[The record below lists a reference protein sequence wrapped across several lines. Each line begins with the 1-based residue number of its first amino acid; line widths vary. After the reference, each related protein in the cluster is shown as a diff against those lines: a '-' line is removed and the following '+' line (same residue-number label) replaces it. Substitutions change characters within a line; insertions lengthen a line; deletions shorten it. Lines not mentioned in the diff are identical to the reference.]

1 MIYCVDNIERFTEMP
16 NSSIELQYNILKRKL
31 FDKYYFRLND
41 VQREC
46 VYTINGPLMILAG
59 AGSGKTTVL
68 VNRLCYIV
76 RYGDAYKNDWVPDEI
91 NSDDL
96 VQMQN
101 ALDTLNGDEL
111 GIYLERF
118 RIMPPPAWAV
128 LAVTFTN
135 KAAGEI
141 KERIS
146 AALGENSTDASD
158 MWTGTFHSVCMRILR
173 RWGDLLGYE
182 KGFGITD
189 TDDAKKLITEC
200 MKSLSI
206 DTKNLPVKSV
216 MTEISRAKNHLMD
229 PEEYIKE
236 FYSDVR
242 LRKIGEIYKM
252 YQSRLKGS
260 NLVDFDDI
268 IMQTVILLERHEDV
282 RNNLQNRFRF
292 ISIDEYQDTNHA
304 QFRLVSLL
312 AGFYK
317 NLMVVGDDDQS
328 IYKFRGATI
337 ENILTFDETYP
348 DAKVIRLEQNYRS
361 TGTILDAANAVI
373 AKNKERKGKKLW
385 TDGER
390 GELVRITKLQTQLD
404 EARYISD
411 TVTAF
416 TEEGAKFRD
425 FAVLYRTNAMSRAV
439 EQALAKSGIPYRM
452 LGSLRFFERAEIK
465 DILAYLSVI
474 NNPGDSVRLRRVINM
489 PKRGIGDKSISAAQ
503 ELAEAESTSLLE
515 VMKRAGSYKAIPAGA
530 AVSMEALAG
539 LFEELRESAKSM
551 SISALIEAISVKS
564 GYQAMLVAQGEAE
577 KDRLENIG
585 ELVSTA
591 AQYEES
597 TETPSI
603 SEFLEDV
610 ALVTDVDRYDDTADA
625 VVLMTIHAA
634 KGLEFKNVFLPGWE
648 EGIFPGFQSI
658 MNPEEI
664 EEERRL
670 AYVAMTRAEKRLYIT
685 HVHQRMLNGSTL
697 YNNESRFMNE
707 IPQWLIEE
715 NDMSYSGRNEDYSFG
730 SYGKKMPA
738 KAGNMPIYNHSAPG
752 SGWGTGEERA
762 AYTGNIPKT
771 RTSALPNISGIAQSN
786 KATSKAPMES
796 FDKGDRIR
804 HTTFGTGIITDVKQ
818 MGGDI
823 LYTIAFDKVG
833 TKKLMAS
840 FARLKRDEG

>member
-1 MIYCVDNIERFTEMP
+1 MPDANIEF
-16 NSSIELQYNILKRKL
+16 QYNLLKRKL
-31 FDKYYFRLND
+31 FDKYYSKLND

-68 VNRLCYIV
+68 VNRLTYIV
-76 RYGDAYKNDWVPDEI
+76 RYGDAYKNDWVPDDI
-91 NSDDL
+91 TNDDL
-96 VQMQN
+96 MDMQK
-101 ALDTLNGDEL
+101 AYDTLSRDEL
-111 GIYLERF
+111 GAYLERF

-141 KERIS
+141 KERVS
-146 AALGENSTDASD
+146 ACFGEDSTEGDE

-200 MKSLSI
+200 MKTLNI
-206 DTKNLPVKSV
+206 DTKNMPVKSV
-216 MTEISRAKNHLMD
+216 MAQISNAKNHLMD
-229 PEEYIKE
+229 PDEFAKE
-236 FYSDVR
+236 FAGDFR
-242 LRKIGEIYKM
+242 MKKIAQIYKL
-252 YQSRLKGS
+252 YQTRLKSS

-268 IMQTVILLERHEDV
+268 IMQTVILLERFEEV

-348 DAKVIRLEQNYRS
+348 EAKVIRLEQNYRS
-361 TGTILDAANAVI
+361 TKTILDAANAVI

-385 TDGER
+385 TDGDK
-390 GELVRITKLQTQLD
+390 GELIKSVKLRNQLD
-404 EARYISD
+404 EAKYISD
-411 TVTAF
+411 TVATLHEDG
-416 TEEGAKFRD
+416 EEFRN

-452 LGSLRFFERAEIK
+452 LGSLRFFDRAEIK
-465 DILAYLSVI
+465 DILAYLCVI
-474 NNPGDSVRLRRVINM
+474 NNPGDSVRLRRIINM
-489 PKRGIGDKSISAAQ
+489 PKRGIGDKSITVAQ
-503 ELAEAESTSLLE
+503 ELADVENTTLLNI
-515 VMKRAGSYKAIPAGA
+515 MRNAASYKAIPTA
-530 AVSMEALAG
+530 ASVSMMALA
-539 LFEELRESAKSM
+539 ELIDNLRAESADMK
-551 SISALIEAISVKS
+551 ISTLIETISVKT
-564 GYQAMLVAQGEAE
+564 GYQAMLVAAGEAE

-591 AQYEES
+591 AQYEEN
-597 TETPSI
+597 TDNPSI

-610 ALVTDVDRYDDTADA
+610 ALVTDIDRYDDTADA

-697 YNNESRFMNE
+697 YNQESRFLRE
-707 IPQWLIEE
+707 VPEWLCEE
-715 NDMSYSGRNEDYSFG
+715 KDTTQSSFG
-730 SYGKKMPA
+730 SSYGSSYGASDEYSYGKKMPA
-738 KAGNMPIYNHSAPG
+738 RAGSTPIYNHSAPG
-752 SGWGTGEERA
+752 AGWGTGEERA
-762 AYTGNIPKT
+762 AYTGNVP
-771 RTSALPNISGIAQSN
+771 
-786 KATSKAPMES
+786 KAPRQSTLPKVGGIGTSPAPKKAPIES
-796 FDKGDRIR
+796 FDKGDRVR
-804 HTTFGTGIITDVKQ
+804 HTTFGVGVITDVKP
-818 MGGDI
+818 MGGDV
-823 LYTIAFDKVG
+823 LYQIDFEKVG

-840 FARLKRDEG
+840 FARLKKE

>member
-1 MIYCVDNIERFTEMP
+1 MPDANIEF
-16 NSSIELQYNILKRKL
+16 QYNLLKRKL
-31 FDKYYFRLND
+31 FDKYYFKLND

-68 VNRLCYIV
+68 VNRLTYIV
-76 RYGDAYKNDWVPDEI
+76 RYGDAYKNDWVPDDI
-91 NSDDL
+91 SSSDILD
-96 VQMQN
+96 MQK
-101 ALDTLNGDEL
+101 AYDTLTGDAL
-111 GIYLERF
+111 GDYLERF

-141 KERIS
+141 KERVS
-146 AALGENSTDASD
+146 ACFGEGSTEADE

-173 RWGDLLGYE
+173 RYGDLLGYE

-200 MKSLSI
+200 MKTLNI
-206 DTKNLPVKSV
+206 DTKNMPIKSV
-216 MTEISRAKNHLMD
+216 MAQISNAKNHLMD
-229 PEEYIKE
+229 PDEFEKE
-236 FYSDVR
+236 FATDFR
-242 LRKIGEIYKM
+242 MKKIAEIYKM
-252 YQSRLKGS
+252 YQSRLKSS

-268 IMQTVILLERHEDV
+268 IMQTVVLLERFEDV
-282 RNNLQNRFRF
+282 RKNLQNRFRF

-361 TGTILDAANAVI
+361 TKTILDAANAVI
-373 AKNKERKGKKLW
+373 AKNKERKGKNLW
-385 TDGER
+385 TEGEK
-390 GELVRITKLQTQLD
+390 GELIKAVKLQNQLD

-411 TVTAF
+411 TISSLH
-416 TEEGAKFRD
+416 EDGEDFRN

-439 EQALAKSGIPYRM
+439 EQALAKSGVPYRM
-452 LGSLRFFERAEIK
+452 LGSLRFFDRAEIK

-489 PKRGIGDKSISAAQ
+489 PKRGIGEKSISVAQ
-503 ELAEAESTSLLE
+503 QLADLEGVSLLE
-515 VMKRAGSYKAIPAGA
+515 IMRKATTYKAIPTA
-530 AVSMEALAG
+530 ASVSMAALAELIDG
-539 LFEELRESAKSM
+539 LRASSTEMK
-551 SISALIEAISVKS
+551 ISALIENISVKT
-564 GYQAMLVAQGEAE
+564 GYQAMLVAAGEAE

-591 AQYEES
+591 AQYEEN
-597 TETPSI
+597 TETPTI

-610 ALVTDVDRYDDTADA
+610 ALVTDIDRYDDTADA

-697 YNNESRFMNE
+697 YNQESRFLRE
-707 IPQWLIEE
+707 VPEWLTDEQ
-715 NDMSYSGRNEDYSFG
+715 DTTLSSFG
-730 SYGKKMPA
+730 ASDGYSYGRKMPA
-738 KAGNMPIYNHSAPG
+738 RAGSMPIYNHSAPG

-762 AYTGNIPKT
+762 AYTGNVP
-771 RTSALPNISGIAQSN
+771 
-786 KATSKAPMES
+786 KAPRQSTLPKVGGIGTTASKKAPLES
-796 FDKGDRIR
+796 FDKGDRVR
-804 HTTFGTGIITDVKQ
+804 HTTFGVGIITDVKQ
-818 MGGDI
+818 MGGDV
-823 LYTIAFDKVG
+823 LYQIDFDKVG

-840 FARLKRDEG
+840 FARLKKE

>member
-1 MIYCVDNIERFTEMP
+1 MDSNIQFR
-16 NSSIELQYNILKRKL
+16 YNVLKRKL
-31 FDKYYFRLND
+31 FDKYYSKLND

-68 VNRLCYIV
+68 VNRLTYIV
-76 RYGDAYKNDWVPDEI
+76 RYGDAYKTDWVPEDTGEKDI
-91 NSDDL
+91 EL
-96 VQMQN
+96 MQK
-101 ALDTLNGDEL
+101 ALDTLTGDEL
-111 GIYLERF
+111 GTFLERF
-118 RIMPPPAWAV
+118 AIMAPPPWAV

-141 KERIS
+141 KERI
-146 AALGENSTDASD
+146 AKALGEDSTEASD
-158 MWTGTFHSVCMRILR
+158 MWTGTFHSICMRILR
-173 RWGDLLGYE
+173 RYGDLIGYE

-189 TDDAKKLITEC
+189 TDDAKKVITEC
-200 MKSLSI
+200 MKSLNI

-216 MTEISRAKNHLMD
+216 MAEISRAKNHLMS
-229 PEEYIKE
+229 PEEYINE
-236 FYSDVR
+236 FNSDFR
-242 LRKIGEIYKM
+242 LKKIGEIYSM
-252 YQSRLKGS
+252 YQSRLKES

-268 IMQTVILLERHEDV
+268 IMQTVLLLERFEDV

-292 ISIDEYQDTNHA
+292 ISVDEYQDTNHA

-361 TGTILDAANAVI
+361 TKTILDAANAVI
-373 AKNKERKGKKLW
+373 AKNKERKGKNLW
-385 TDGER
+385 TDGDR
-390 GELVRITKLQTQLD
+390 GELINVIKMKTQLD
-404 EARYISD
+404 EARFISD
-411 TVTAF
+411 TISSLC
-416 TEEGAKFRD
+416 EEGASPRD

-474 NNPGDSVRLRRVINM
+474 NNPGDSVRLRRIINM
-489 PKRGIGDKSISAAQ
+489 PKRGIGEKSISVAS
-503 ELAEAESTSLLE
+503 ELAETEGKTLLE
-515 VMKRAGSYKAIPAGA
+515 IMKNAAAYKAIPTAA
-530 AVSMEALAG
+530 AVSMMALAG
-539 LFEELRESAKSM
+539 LIEVLRANSLEM
-551 SISALIEAISVKS
+551 SISSLIETISVKT
-564 GYQAMLVAQGEAE
+564 GYQAMLVALGESE

-597 TETPSI
+597 ATDPSI

-670 AYVAMTRAEKRLYIT
+670 AYVAMTRAEKRLYIS

-697 YNNESRFMNE
+697 YNSESRFMKE
-707 IPQWLIEE
+707 IPEWLTKETDLSFTGSSFSDE
-715 NDMSYSGRNEDYSFG
+715 SYSYGR
-730 SYGKKMPA
+730 KMPA
-738 KAGNMPIYNHSAPG
+738 RAGSNPIYNHSAPG

-762 AYTGNIPKT
+762 AYTGNVPKK
-771 RTSALPNISGIAQSN
+771 RTSTLPKVPSLSN
-786 KATSKAPMES
+786 TPSSTSSSRSET
-796 FDKGDRIR
+796 FDKGDRVR
-804 HTTFGTGIITDVKQ
+804 HATFGTGIITDVKP
-818 MGGDI
+818 MGSDV
-823 LYTIAFDKVG
+823 LYHIEFDKVG
-833 TKKLMAS
+833 TKRLMAS
-840 FARLKRDEG
+840 FARLKRE

>member
-1 MIYCVDNIERFTEMP
+1 MPDAKIEF
-16 NSSIELQYNILKRKL
+16 QYNLLKRKL
-31 FDKYYFRLND
+31 FDKYYHKLND
-41 VQREC
+41 VQRQC

-68 VNRLCYIV
+68 VNRLTYIV
-76 RYGDAYKNDWVPDEI
+76 RYGDAYKNDWVPDGITAEH
-91 NSDDL
+91 L
-96 VQMQN
+96 AHMQN
-101 ALDTLNGDEL
+101 ALDTLTGEEL
-111 GIYLERF
+111 GNYLERF
-118 RIMPPPAWAV
+118 RVMPPPAWAV

-146 AALGENSTDASD
+146 ACFGEGSTEADE
-158 MWTGTFHSVCMRILR
+158 MWTGTFHNICMRILR
-173 RWGDLLGYE
+173 RWGDLIGYE

-200 MKSLSI
+200 MKTLSI
-206 DTKNLPVKSV
+206 DTKNMPVKSV
-216 MTEISRAKNHLMD
+216 MAEISRAKNHLMT
-229 PEEYIKE
+229 PEEYALE
-236 FYSDVR
+236 FNHDFR
-242 LRKIGEIYKM
+242 LKKIGEIYAM
-252 YQSRLKGS
+252 YQSRLKSS

-268 IMQTVILLERHEDV
+268 IMQTVRLLEQFEEV

-348 DAKVIRLEQNYRS
+348 EAKVIRLEQNYRS
-361 TGTILDAANAVI
+361 TKTILEAANAVI
-373 AKNKERKGKKLW
+373 AKNKERKGKNLW
-385 TDGER
+385 TDGDK
-390 GELVRITKLQTQLD
+390 GELIKSLKLQTQLD
-404 EARYISD
+404 EARFISD
-411 TVTAF
+411 TVTSLHEDGEDF
-416 TEEGAKFRD
+416 KD

-474 NNPGDSVRLRRVINM
+474 NNPDDSVRLRRIINM
-489 PKRGIGDKSISAAQ
+489 PKRGIGDKSISVAQ
-503 ELAEAESTSLLE
+503 EISDLEGCSLLS
-515 VMKRAGSYKAIPAGA
+515 VMRRAASYKAIPAA
-530 AVSMEALAG
+530 ASVSMMALAG
-539 LFEELRESAKSM
+539 LIDELRALAPTVK
-551 SISALIEAISVKS
+551 ISQLIENISVKT
-564 GYQAMLVAQGEAE
+564 GYQAMLVAAGEAE

-597 TETPSI
+597 TEEPSI

-610 ALVTDVDRYDDTADA
+610 ALVTDIDRYDDTADA

-697 YNNESRFMNE
+697 YNQSSRFLRE
-707 IPQWLIEE
+707 IPEWLTED
-715 NDMSYSGRNEDYSFG
+715 NDMTASAFSSFG
-730 SYGKKMPA
+730 SYAGSEPYSYGKKMPA
-738 KAGNMPIYNHSAPG
+738 RAGSTPIYNHSGPG
-752 SGWGTGEERA
+752 AGWGTGEERA
-762 AYTGNIPKT
+762 AYTGNVPKPRQSSMPRVST
-771 RTSALPNISGIAQSN
+771 VPTASAPAAP
-786 KATSKAPMES
+786 KKAPLET

-804 HTTFGTGIITDVKQ
+804 HTTFGAGIITDVKN
-818 MGGDI
+818 MGGDV
-823 LYTIAFDKVG
+823 LYTIDFEKVG

-840 FARLKRDEG
+840 FARLKRD

>member
-1 MIYCVDNIERFTEMP
+1 MPDTNIEF
-16 NSSIELQYNILKRKL
+16 QYNLLKRKL
-31 FDKYYFRLND
+31 FDKYYSKLNN

-68 VNRLCYIV
+68 VNRLTYIV
-76 RYGDAYKNDWVPDEI
+76 RYGDAYKNAWVPEETTAE
-91 NSDDL
+91 DL
-96 VQMQN
+96 LDMQK
-101 ALDTLNGDEL
+101 AYDTLSHDEL
-111 GIYLERF
+111 GVYLERF

-141 KERIS
+141 KERVS
-146 AALGENSTDASD
+146 ACFGPDSEEADE
-158 MWTGTFHSVCMRILR
+158 MWTGTFHSICMRILR
-173 RWGDLLGYE
+173 RYGDLLGYE

-200 MKSLSI
+200 MKTLNI
-206 DTKNLPVKSV
+206 DTKNMPVKSV
-216 MTEISRAKNHLMD
+216 MAQISNAKNHLMD
-229 PEEYIKE
+229 PDEFDKE
-236 FYSDVR
+236 FDGDFR
-242 LRKIGEIYKM
+242 MKKIGQIYRL

-268 IMQTVILLERHEDV
+268 IMQTVVLLENFEDV

-361 TGTILDAANAVI
+361 TKTILDAANAVI
-373 AKNKERKGKKLW
+373 GRNKVRKGKNLW
-385 TDGER
+385 TEDEK
-390 GELVRITKLQTQLD
+390 GELIKAVKLQNQLD

-411 TVTAF
+411 TVASIH
-416 TEEGAKFRD
+416 EEGEEFRD

-452 LGSLRFFERAEIK
+452 LGSLRFFDRAEIK
-465 DILAYLSVI
+465 DILAYLCVI
-474 NNPGDSVRLRRVINM
+474 NNPGDSVRLRRIINT
-489 PKRGIGDKSISAAQ
+489 PKRGIGEKSISVAQ
-503 ELAEAESTSLLE
+503 ELADVENTSLLDI
-515 VMKRAGSYKAIPAGA
+515 MRRANAYKAIPTA
-530 AVSMEALAG
+530 ASVSMIALAELLDG
-539 LFEELRESAKSM
+539 LRASASEMK
-551 SISALIEAISVKS
+551 ISTLIENISVKT
-564 GYQAMLVAQGEAE
+564 GYQAMLVAAGEAE

-597 TETPSI
+597 TDTPSI

-610 ALVTDVDRYDDTADA
+610 ALVTDIDRYDDTADA

-648 EGIFPGFQSI
+648 EGVFPGFQSI
-658 MNPEEI
+658 MDPDEI

-670 AYVAMTRAEKRLYIT
+670 AYVAMTRAEKRLWIT

-697 YNNESRFMNE
+697 YNQESRFLRE
-707 IPQWLIEE
+707 IPEWLTEVK
-715 NDMSYSGRNEDYSFG
+715 DTTASSYGASDAY
-730 SYGKKMPA
+730 SYGKKMPSR
-738 KAGNMPIYNHSAPG
+738 AGANPIYNHSAPG
-752 SGWGTGEERA
+752 AGWGTGEERA
-762 AYTGNIPKT
+762 AYTGNVP
-771 RTSALPNISGIAQSN
+771 
-786 KATSKAPMES
+786 KAPRQSSLPKISSIGTPIAKPVTTES
-796 FDKGDRIR
+796 FDKGDRVR
-804 HTTFGTGIITDVKQ
+804 HTNFGTGVIINVTP
-818 MGGDI
+818 MGGDVVYEI
-823 LYTIAFDKVG
+823 EFDKIG
-833 TKKLMAS
+833 KKKVMAS
-840 FARLKRDEG
+840 YARLKRE